1 MAEETEK
8 TVEPVAPP
16 PARETLAGNEDEAIG
31 RLKGLTQ
38 RLKAVTQEIPAQ
50 AILHRTGIIASQA
63 AMNESQAQA
72 AKSKTMRI
80 SLSEA
85 LGAAPAK
92 EEAPVSPMKTIR
104 IKRPVDLPRPVA
116 EAAAS
121 AAAVA
126 PEVKGDAPA
135 PAPKPASTPA
145 ASEPAPTMTQKRTL
159 RIARPANLKTGAH
172 LKLTRPGAALAPNAP
187 KLGAMPEAATNPDA
201 IPDIADFPATPDTAS
216 AAPAAKATSEDA
228 PAFVTILSLI
238 VQIAA
243 CVIMG
248 FVGWNLYQVYS
259 IVGQ

>member
-8 TVEPVAPP
+8 TVEPVVAPP
-16 PARETLAGNEDEAIG
+16 PARETLEGNEDAAIG

-92 EEAPVSPMKTIR
+92 EEAPASPMKTIR

-121 AAAVA
+121 AAPVA
-126 PEVKGDAPA
+126 PEAKGEAPNPAPA
-135 PAPKPASTPA
+135 PAAN
-145 ASEPAPTMTQKRTL
+145 EPAPTMTQKRTL

-201 IPDIADFPATPDTAS
+201 IPDIADFPATPDTTS

-259 IVGQ
+259 MVGQ